1 MPSGLAGVD
10 IEALLDEAESVADL
24 LAEDDEANPGLRL
37 AAAMGGTSPLRD
49 KLVLVDDGSGIVGFA
64 DWAEQLIAEST
75 GKNGTGVL
83 PVVVADADDPEV
95 RWPAADVT
103 VARLVGDRR
112 DPEPQAAEGEA
123 PRSEVHVSGAL
134 GRPAAALGGRD
145 RRRGPAARHQ
155 PVRPAR
161 RRERQE
167 GGPRACSTPPAA
179 RPPRRPSPTAPS
191 RCAPS
196 AATGSGSATTVATAL
211 DALFD
216 QLDPHQ
222 GYVAVMAY
230 LDRLADA
237 QLASSRTALAR
248 RTGRPTTFGWGPR
261 FLHST
266 GQFHKGGPA
275 IGVYLQ
281 VTTTPHEDLPVPGRE
296 FTFGDFIA
304 AQAGGDAQVLADHG
318 RPVLR
323 LHLTDH
329 DKGLAQLTAL
339 LRPTSTPPSEGDA

>member
-1 MPSGLAGVD
+1 MLLWEVATAAAGRLLGINPFDQPDV
-10 IEALLDEAESVADL
+10 ESAKKAARGLLDAS
-24 LAEDDEANPGLRL
+24 GG
-37 AAAMGGTSPLRD
+37 AASEPAFT
-49 KLVLVDDGSGIVGFA
+49 DGAI
-64 DWAEQLIAEST
+64 
-75 GKNGTGVL
+75 
-83 PVVVADADDPEV
+83 EV
-95 RWPAADVT
+95 R
-103 VARLVGDRR
+103 
-112 DPEPQAAEGEA
+112 
-123 PRSEVHVSGAL
+123 
-134 GRPAAALGGRD
+134 ALGGD
-145 RRRGPAARHQ
+145 WLG
-155 PVRPAR
+155 
-161 RRERQE
+161 
-167 GGPRACSTPPAA
+167 ST
-179 RPPRRPSPTAPS
+179 
-191 RCAPS
+191 
-196 AATGSGSATTVATAL
+196 TTVATAL

-237 QLASSRTALAR
+237 QLAGSRAALAR

-275 IGVYLQ
+275 TGVYLQ

-329 DKGLAQLTAL
+329 DKGLAQLTAV